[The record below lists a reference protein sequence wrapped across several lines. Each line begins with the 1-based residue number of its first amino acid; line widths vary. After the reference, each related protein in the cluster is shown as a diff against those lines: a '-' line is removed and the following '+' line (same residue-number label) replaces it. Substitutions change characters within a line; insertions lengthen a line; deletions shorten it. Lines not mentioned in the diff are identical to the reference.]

1 LQTERYLAIDY
12 GMKRIGIAISDPLNI
27 FGYPFKTIINDKNF
41 YKELENLVKEFQIT
55 KIILG
60 YPTRDDNIKSDLMI
74 RIEELKKYLEGAIN
88 VSVEYYDEI
97 YSSKLASQNI
107 LESVP
112 SKKKRQN
119 KGLVDMHAAA
129 IILNDYISSQNK

>member
-1 LQTERYLAIDY
+1 MQAERYLAIDY

-27 FGYPFKTIINDKNF
+27 FGYPLKTLVNNKNF
-41 YKELENLVKEFQIT
+41 YKELEKLVKEYQIT

-74 RIEELKKYLEGAIN
+74 RIEELKKCLEGALKLPI
-88 VSVEYYDEI
+88 EYYDEI

-107 LESVP
+107 LESVS

-129 IILNDYISSQNK
+129 IILNDYIKFTAK